1 MKNATGNFEGRDL
14 RKLFY
19 QSWLPEGEIKA
30 YIIAIHGW
38 GTHSDRLKHPAE
50 YLTEKGYAI
59 YSFDLRGH
67 WRSTEEYPGH
77 FDDMDHL
84 QKDIVLFSDVVKK
97 DAGEK
102 KVFLMGHDFGGL
114 VSLIYAI
121 NRPDLPGVM
130 VSSPLLGLF
139 IKLSTA
145 KKLAKSL
152 SKFAPTK
159 TIDMPYNQNQL
170 TSDLKIL
177 REHIK
182 DKNKTEVISIKS
194 ASEMTNSM
202 KWAIENASKLYSPVL
217 IMQAGNDKIADK
229 AKTKDFFKNIKSE
242 DKTYREYDGFLH
254 ELWNERGRAQ
264 VYQDMFV
271 WLEKHL

>member
-1 MKNATGNFEGRDL
+1 MKNETGIFEGRDL

-19 QSWLPEGEIKA
+19 QYWLPEGEIKA
-30 YIIAIHGW
+30 YIIGIHGW

-67 WRSTEEYPGH
+67 WRSIEEYPGH

-84 QKDIVLFSDVVKK
+84 QKDIVLFTDVVKK
-97 DAGEK
+97 DAKDK
-102 KVFLMGHDFGGL
+102 KIFLMGHDFGGL
-114 VSLIYAI
+114 VSLMYAI

-130 VSSPLLGLF
+130 VSSPLLGLL

-170 TSDLKIL
+170 SSDLKIL

-194 ASEMTNSM
+194 AHEMTDSM
-202 KWAIENASKLYSPVL
+202 KWVIENASKLFSPVL

-229 AKTKDFFKNIKSE
+229 AKTKEFFKNIKSE
-242 DKTYREYDGFLH
+242 DKTYREYDGYLH